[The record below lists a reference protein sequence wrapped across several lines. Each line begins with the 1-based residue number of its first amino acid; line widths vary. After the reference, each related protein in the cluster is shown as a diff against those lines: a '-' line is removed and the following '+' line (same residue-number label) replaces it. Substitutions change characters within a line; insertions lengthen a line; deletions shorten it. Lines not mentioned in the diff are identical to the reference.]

1 MERLK
6 AILTEIVVII
16 VILFITSIAA
26 LVDLRLK
33 DSNLTS
39 DTIGDMQMSLEQ
51 EKKEITY
58 LGDTIKK
65 EGEELRN
72 LKDKMNSIKLEG
84 GDEWNNLVVEYNSK
98 LNEYNKKTKEYNER
112 VKSYDKKYEQYE
124 KAKQK
129 NESVIKWFKTLIGT
143 E

>member
-51 EKKEITY
+51 
-58 LGDTIKK
+58 
-65 EGEELRN
+65 
-72 LKDKMNSIKLEG
+72 
-84 GDEWNNLVVEYNSK
+84 
-98 LNEYNKKTKEYNER
+98 
-112 VKSYDKKYEQYE
+112 
-124 KAKQK
+124 
-129 NESVIKWFKTLIGT
+129 
-143 E
+143 